1 MQHSFNSQSE
11 KDIRLEEKK
20 TPSKSRLDAL
30 LAALVERF
38 SDPVTL
44 FFTAAAVTFGLWL
57 LLNELIAEHAEELSV
72 LLAKL

>member
-11 KDIRLEEKK
+11 KNVRLEKNSAS
-20 TPSKSRLDAL
+20 SKSRLDTL

-38 SDPVTL
+38 TDPATL
-44 FFTAAAVTFGLWL
+44 FFTVAAVAFGLWC
-57 LLNELIAEHAEELSV
+57 LLNMLIAEHAEELSV